1 MNLYRFLFFALW
13 ALPFAL
19 PAHAQFE
26 IEGGVENL
34 LDSRRAAASA
44 VVSGGS
50 LSAITV
56 TNPGATY
63 ASVPEII
70 IAAPLSAGTTARATA
85 LVSGGQITIITIT
98 PGFAGT
104 GYSDTRPPAIFI
116 APPRTPSGTPAS
128 TPQFAGVAAT
138 SATAGAIDSRSVPPS
153 VITAANVNVA
163 GTFGSTAAGRYPRAT
178 DNTFSATPIVTA
190 VLVDAGF
197 GYSFASGVPLY
208 FMGDEIQRPAISWD
222 GSIAAQSYWRAEPV
236 QAGETFANA
245 YLTNLNGAPLPQQGT
260 VTVTSSATG
269 SSTVTVSSVPPGL
282 TVGATLLGQRINLI
296 SGTAITLAGNAN
308 QTISAATAVNFSAY
322 QPYYFSPHANKVFAS
337 QPGRVTITWVS
348 ASPDTSAPT
357 ETGNGTYK
365 FRRETFAV
373 SSASRIPARTIFWT
387 EKSFKGPLVQIPQGR
402 IERAN
407 PVYNATIPGMTTEYV
422 PVGSN
427 PSAFG
432 QQEQRTIWFDNEFGL
447 AALHAYNAEGRIFI
461 EYLGAASQTNSAVHQ
476 FLGADILDIKRV
488 PEVLTIETKLG
499 ESLRPRQEAAQNGD
513 DEMIANVVNLN
524 LGGRPLI
531 DSNPRPDGTS
541 DYVAVREN
549 LDPDKVAIYWLEPR
563 DAGIHFLAP
572 PSAPGLSIN
581 WPKFKRNYTQIWPAA
596 LSDYEPITVEATG
609 NRIANGPKFA
619 ADSLPE
625 LKFQDDPAEAETK
638 VDAQSQRLLVDLR
651 QSTDQTNRTLL
662 KFSPTDGSL
671 AAWYVRLYI
680 QSQDKVGSAA
690 VDEDPD
696 TDGPGPDTASP
707 ARPAVYT
714 LNDLNADG
722 IADWSPT
729 SPATGSGGSTTATVG
744 QRIETPSPAYEPG
757 GYIAA
762 GRCYSAA
769 AYVDPFTA
777 GVPAAAK
784 GGIIPVNALATDR
797 NLTVWWLK
805 TVTAPSS
812 KFSSFHVPAIAARYT
827 VSFPSESYTATTT
840 TPHGLT
846 VGATLTVPQFVFTPA
861 NVPPGHYTV
870 SSVTD
875 ATTVVIRP
883 QELVIA
889 SGKGIENPGLTS
901 EQAAGSIYVQNDPA
915 QIGYNPNEEHA
926 LMLQSNTFALR
937 DDLNTDASSKPFVLI
952 QYTEPGT
959 SRPAMRVVKVQ
970 RASATYPLTYDKIAG
985 TPAQPPMP
993 LTALP
998 LPLKEDGTVRNTEVA
1013 AAPDTAAGAGAP
1025 AAYNKFTFEDR
1036 NGQHWIYRGP
1046 HNGGTPSFGM
1056 KFYYY
1061 LREGFNFPALSA
1073 ANQPVTGSIQPYIAA
1088 DSGQPQNGGDA
1099 IILTYFPKWP
1109 DDPTLPKPEPVGVL
1123 QTAETLTL
1131 AKDGLPQVRGQSSAQ
1146 ILYQQ
1151 SIANTGITKP
1161 AVALHDPT
1169 RAKLIRLDA
1178 AAVQLNALPASIQTT
1193 SYAGKLFF
1201 QNLPPNLQNRFYFD
1215 ANAGPKGSLVLTG
1228 EFINVPVGE
1237 DYLNLNQL
1245 SSNDVP
1251 ALSEVSALK
1260 ALCPATDGANKN
1272 KWNAAI
1278 DGLST
1283 KLETFRESATVPG
1296 TWVPNPAL
1304 DRTIGISQRAD
1315 ITDPD
1320 TAVDSYALSST
1331 GSGTGYVTLVFN
1343 NGNNPAQ
1350 TDPGNPVDVQII
1362 KVSPDLY
1369 PGDIKVLLASNPLDE
1384 KVVLRHSGDYGG
1396 HPENFEFE
1404 WRYGFPVNSSNP
1416 PISGFTASATASL
1429 GLSAASFTIAGG
1441 TTEYSTA
1448 PDVTISGGGGSGATA
1463 NAVLTANTVSGI
1475 TILNPGTGYT
1485 GAPTITFSGGTIST
1499 PGIDPSGT
1507 GNAAKFVVSGIN
1519 VTNGGSL
1526 YAAVPD
1532 VILSSGGGSGATAV
1546 AVLTSGSVASV
1557 TLTDG
1562 GADYTGPPTVTF
1574 PAPPPRI
1581 DLAATLGDWQRPDGT
1596 LVNTVLV
1603 GGSPAVISVPAVL
1616 MGDTWFTMAYR
1627 LKGQAEGVGWSDWTP
1642 PVQVEGWIKRVL
1654 ARITP
1659 FNQRMD
1665 NLYNTSVNTDVS
1677 LLTQAGQRWE
1687 GNIALNLENINDA
1700 GLIEIYETVLNR
1712 GKSFTIGSG
1721 IDLDSANQALILAA
1735 GYLNDL
1741 YTILGNEA
1749 YADAANPTISI
1760 DDQTT
1765 VTEVNTSR
1773 FSFEG
1778 QVASSLDEELALLR
1792 GRDDF
1797 GNPDVKL
1804 APAYNRLFWNYT
1816 RGINSGEVLYAV
1828 NYNIKEKSG
1837 GASADGKVDAADA
1850 LRMFPQGHGDAYG
1863 HYLTALTGYY
1873 KLLTHPDFTW
1883 IPSAESVT
1891 VLGQSVLVDYKDER
1905 KFAAAAG
1912 NVART
1917 AQQIFALVQR
1927 QSYQDDPA
1935 AGWSH
1940 FQDGKVNPR
1949 TAVSRYQ
1956 GLDETASRSA
1966 QGSFYHWITGNALL
1980 PDKDTDPNHTGVQI
1994 VDRTT
1999 VPELDELVAAAN
2011 VFQSGMDLAN
2021 AHLNPLGLS
2030 PGAIAFDISPA
2041 EHKAG
2046 NSHYE
2051 QINSRALRAVLN
2063 AKGSFDQAAK
2073 MTRLLRNQ
2081 ENQIADRQDAIL
2093 DQESAAIAALEE
2105 IYGTPYAGDIGPGK
2119 PYAQGY
2125 SGPDLLRWSIIERPT
2140 DFVDTS
2146 KPVTVTLQVPVGVR
2160 SFSDSD
2166 LSKIVKDHFGGIGA
2180 VGLAEDGL
2188 VGLTELLGA
2197 PVINLHPSNRITRI
2211 GLLEVVDLLGLNPA
2225 DPIEKQFEEY
2235 FDWHTEKK
2243 IFTVSPDQ
2251 FVQFSNVIDPS
2262 GGLGNRAKAGELQK
2276 ALLEAHLAQVAMLEA
2291 NWKLQELNATLKRQ
2305 GEVFENLALSHLNH
2319 LDAKAN
2325 AIPATEALRQ
2335 TIAVLNAVSAKLK
2348 DAKEVVEDIAETV
2361 DEAIPDTVGLAS
2373 DVAAPAETAIQAAE
2387 TTAKV
2392 GLTWSQRA
2400 VELTSAVLGITL
2412 ESLPDQ
2418 LEKYLSILDFNQQ
2431 ELQATFE
2438 MENTYR
2444 QLAGKHFEF
2453 VQLAAAYQSANQ
2465 NVRNL
2470 IYKGQKVL
2478 ADRETFRQR
2487 AAAVITGYR
2496 TKDLT
2501 FRTFRNEA
2509 LEQYRTLFDLASRY
2523 TYLAAKSYDYET
2535 GLLGTPAGQA
2545 VINKIVASRALGD
2558 LTGGVPQATVS
2569 TLGDAGLAGTM
2580 AQLNADFS
2588 VAEGRL
2594 GINNPDQYGT
2604 LFSLRGELFR
2614 ILSDDSI
2621 TSDDDAW
2628 KQTLEQSISAN
2639 LLADAD
2645 VARYCNNLRKPDGTP
2660 VPGIIIPFST
2670 TIQHGKNFFGLPG
2683 ASGDHAYTPTSY
2695 STKIS
2700 SAGIVLKGYV
2710 GMDPYAIGTPGAGG
2724 PASNAPNALMA
2735 TPYVYLIPVGM
2746 DSMLAPPL
2754 GDTNTVRRWT
2764 VHDQALPLPYNLG
2777 ATSFN
2782 TTQFFTA
2789 NGTLS
2794 SQPWILRKH
2803 QAFRPVSDP
2812 AFFYSNIPLE
2822 FTNSRLIGR
2831 SVWNSQWKIV
2841 IPANT
2846 LLNNEQE
2853 GLNRFVASVKD
2864 IQLFLRTYSHSGN

>member
-1 MNLYRFLFFALW
+1 MTLSRFILFALGSLFC
-13 ALPFAL
+13 AVTAP
-19 PAHAQFE
+19 AQFE
-26 IEGGVENL
+26 IDGGVENL
-34 LDSRRAAASA
+34 LDSRRAGASA
-44 VVSGGS
+44 AVSAGAVTAITVWSGGGGYTAPPAVVLAAPPSGTTATATATVSGGRVT
-50 LSAITV
+50 AINITL
-56 TNPGATY
+56 GGGGSGY
-63 ASVPEII
+63 
-70 IAAPLSAGTTARATA
+70 TT
-85 LVSGGQITIITIT
+85 
-98 PGFAGT
+98 
-104 GYSDTRPPAIFI
+104 PPAIFI
-116 APPRTPSGTPAS
+116 APPKTPTGSPTT
-128 TPQFAGVAAT
+128 TPQFAGVANT

-153 VITAANVNVA
+153 FITAANVNVA
-163 GTFGSTAAGRYPRAT
+163 GTIGTTPGTRYPSAT
-178 DNTFSATPIVTA
+178 DDTIPASPKVTIV
-190 VLVDAGF
+190 LSDASFGF
-197 GYSFASGVPLY
+197 SFASGVPLY
-208 FMGDEIQRPAISWD
+208 FMGDEIQRPVIRWD
-222 GSIAAQSYWRAEPV
+222 GNIASQSYWRAEPV
-236 QAGETFANA
+236 KAGENFANG
-245 YLTNLNGAPLPQQGT
+245 YLTNLNGATQPLQPQGT
-260 VTVTSSATG
+260 VTVTASATG
-269 SSTVTVSSVPPGL
+269 SSTVTVSSVPSGL
-282 TVGATLLGQRINLI
+282 AAGATLLGQRINLI
-296 SGTAITLAGNAN
+296 SGTTITLAGNAS
-308 QTISAATAVNFSAY
+308 QAISTPTAVSFSTY

-348 ASPDTSAPT
+348 ASPDTSAPS
-357 ETGNGTYK
+357 ETVATYK

-373 SSASRIPARTIFWT
+373 SSASRAPARTIFWT

-407 PVYNATIPGMTTEYV
+407 PVYNSTVPGMTTEYV

-432 QQEQRTIWFDNEFGL
+432 SAEQRTIWFDNEFGL
-447 AALHAYNAEGRIFI
+447 AALHAYNAEGRIFV
-461 EYLGAASQTNSAVHQ
+461 EYLGAVSQNTSGNHQ
-476 FLGADILDIKRV
+476 FLGADVVDIKRV
-488 PEVLTIETKLG
+488 AEVSTIETKLG
-499 ESLRPRQEAAQNGD
+499 EPLRPRQEAAQNGD
-513 DEMIANVVNLN
+513 DQLIAKVASSN
-524 LGGRPLI
+524 LGGKSLT
-531 DSNPRPDGTS
+531 DDNPRPDGNST
-541 DYVAVREN
+541 YVAVREN
-549 LDPDKVAIYWLEPR
+549 LDPEKVSLYWLETS
-563 DAGIHFLAP
+563 DAAIHFLTAP
-572 PSAPGLSIN
+572 AAPGLSIN
-581 WPKFKRNYTQIWPAA
+581 WPKYKRNYRQVWPEA
-596 LSDYEPITVEATG
+596 LSEYAPVTVENAG
-609 NRIANGPKFA
+609 NRVANGPKFEPE
-619 ADSLPE
+619 SLPE
-625 LKFQDDPAEAETK
+625 LKFQDDPEEAETK
-638 VDAQSQRLLVDLR
+638 VDARSQRILVDLTR
-651 QSTDQTNRTLL
+651 SGDKTNRTLL
-662 KFSPTDGSL
+662 KFSATDGSL
-671 AAWYVRLYI
+671 ASWYVRLYI
-680 QSQDKVGSAA
+680 QSQDKLGSPA
-690 VDEDPD
+690 VAEVLDPD
-696 TDGPGPDTASP
+696 GSGPLKGSP
-707 ARPAVYT
+707 AKAAVYT
-714 LNDLNADG
+714 LNDLDADG

-729 SPATGSGGSTTATVG
+729 SPGTPTGGRTTATVG
-744 QRIETPSPAYEPG
+744 QRLEPPSPAFEPG

-762 GRCYSAA
+762 GRGYSAA
-769 AYVDPFTA
+769 AYIDPFTA
-777 GVPAAAK
+777 GAEAAAR
-784 GGIIPVNALATDR
+784 GGIIPVNALSTDR
-797 NLTVWWLK
+797 SLTVWWLK
-805 TVTAPSS
+805 KITAPSS
-812 KFSSFHVPAIAARYT
+812 KFSSFYVPGIAARYT
-827 VSFPSESYTATTT
+827 VSFPSATYTATTA
-840 TPHGLT
+840 TPHNLAAGDA
-846 VGATLTVPQFVFTPA
+846 VEVPQVVFTPA
-861 NVPPGHYTV
+861 NVPPGFYTV

-875 ATTVVIRP
+875 STTVVIRP

-889 SGKGIENPGLTS
+889 SGKGVENPGLTS

-915 QIGYNPNEEHA
+915 LIGYNPNEEHA
-926 LMLQSNTFALR
+926 LMLQGNAYALR
-937 DDLNTDASSKPFVLI
+937 DDLNITDLNITTSSEPFVLI
-952 QYTEPGT
+952 QYTEAAT
-959 SRPAMRVVKVQ
+959 NRPAMRLVKVL
-970 RASATYPLTYDKIAG
+970 RTNATYPLVYNKIAG

-998 LPLKEDGTVRNTEVA
+998 LPLKADLTVRNTEVA
-1013 AAPDTAAGAGAP
+1013 TAPDTAAGPGAP

-1036 NGQHWIYRGP
+1036 KGQHWIYRGP

-1056 KFYYY
+1056 RFYYY
-1061 LREGFNFPALSA
+1061 LQAGFHFPALTLST
-1073 ANQPVTGSIQPYIAA
+1073 QPAIGSIQPYIADTGA
-1088 DSGQPQNGGDA
+1088 GEAVTLSY
-1099 IILTYFPKWP
+1099 LPKWP
-1109 DDPTLPKPEPVGVL
+1109 DDPTLPVPDQKVLGVL
-1123 QTAETLTL
+1123 RTAETLML
-1131 AKDGLPQVRGQSSAQ
+1131 AKAGLPQVRGQSSAQ
-1146 ILYQQ
+1146 VLYQQ
-1151 SIANTGITKP
+1151 SIANTGSSKP

-1169 RAKLIRLDA
+1169 RAKSIRLDA
-1178 AAVQLNALPASIQTT
+1178 AAVQLAGVPASIQTT
-1193 SYAGKLFF
+1193 SYAGRIFF
-1201 QNLPPNLQNRFYFD
+1201 QSLPPDLQNRFYFD

-1228 EFINVPVGE
+1228 EFVNVPVGE
-1237 DYLNLNQL
+1237 DYLNLNQ
-1245 SSNDVP
+1245 
-1251 ALSEVSALK
+1251 VSAGHVTVLK
-1260 ALCPATDGANKN
+1260 ALCPSTDTANKN

-1296 TWVPNPAL
+1296 TWVPDATL
-1304 DRTIGISQRAD
+1304 DRTIAVSQRAD

-1331 GSGTGYVTLVFN
+1331 GSGTGYITLVFN
-1343 NGNNPAQ
+1343 NGKNPAQ
-1350 TDPGNPVDVQII
+1350 TDPGNPVDLQII

-1384 KVVLRHSGDYGG
+1384 QVVLRHSGDYGG
-1396 HPENFEFE
+1396 QPENFEFQ
-1404 WRYGFPVNSSNP
+1404 WRYGFPVGGLNP
-1416 PISGFTASATASL
+1416 PVNGFTATATASL
-1429 GLSAASFTIAGG
+1429 GLSAASFTIASG

-1448 PDVTISGGGGSGATA
+1448 PTVTISGGGGSGATA
-1463 NAVLTANTVSGI
+1463 SPVLTANRVTGI
-1475 TILNPGTGYT
+1475 TILTPGTGYT
-1485 GAPTITFSGGTIST
+1485 SAPTITFSGGTIST
-1499 PGIDPSGT
+1499 AGTAPTGT
-1507 GNAAKFVVSGIN
+1507 GNATKFIVSSVILA
-1519 VTNGGSL
+1519 NGGSL

-1532 VILSSGGGSGATAV
+1532 VVISNGGGSGATAL
-1546 AVLTSGSVASV
+1546 ANLSSGSVASV
-1557 TLTDG
+1557 TVTAG
-1562 GADYTGPPTVTF
+1562 GANYTAPPTVTF
-1574 PAPPPRI
+1574 PAPPPRV
-1581 DLAATLGDWQRPDGT
+1581 DLAATFGDWFKPDGT

-1603 GGSPAVISVPAVL
+1603 GGSPTAVIKTPAVL
-1616 MGDTWFTMAYR
+1616 MGDTWFTMTYR
-1627 LKGQAEGVGWSDWTP
+1627 KVVADQAAGVGWSDWTP
-1642 PVQVEGWIKRVL
+1642 PVQVEGWVKRVL

-1712 GKSFTIGSG
+1712 AKSFTTESG
-1721 IDLDSANQALILAA
+1721 IDLNSSNQALILAA
-1735 GYLNDL
+1735 GYLSDL

-1749 YADAANPTISI
+1749 YADAANPTISV
-1760 DDQTT
+1760 DDQNT

-1778 QVASSLDEELALLR
+1778 QVTSSLDEELALLR

-1797 GNPDVKL
+1797 GLPSIGL

-1837 GASADGKVDAADA
+1837 ATADGRVDAVDA

-1873 KLLTHPDFTW
+1873 KLLTHPFFTW
-1883 IPSAESVT
+1883 NPSAEAVT

-1917 AQQIFALVQR
+1917 AQQVFALVQR

-1935 AGWSH
+1935 AGWGH

-1949 TAVSRYQ
+1949 TAVTRHQ

-1980 PDKDTDPNHTGVQI
+1980 PDVDTNPSHTGVQI

-2011 VFQSGMDLAN
+2011 IFQSGMDLAN

-2051 QINSRALRAVLN
+2051 QVNARALRAVLN
-2063 AKGSFDQAAK
+2063 AKGAFDQAAK

-2081 ENQIADRQDAIL
+2081 ENQITERQDAIL
-2093 DQESAAIAALEE
+2093 DQERAAIDALEE

-2146 KPVTVTLQVPVGVR
+2146 KPVTVTLQVPVGVK
-2160 SFSDSD
+2160 SFSDSN

-2188 VGLTELLGA
+2188 IGLTELLGA
-2197 PVINLHPSNRITRI
+2197 PVINLHPTNRVARA
-2211 GLLEVVDLLGLNPA
+2211 GLLEIVDLLGLNPTA
-2225 DPIEKQFEEY
+2225 PIEEQFQQY
-2235 FDWHTEKK
+2235 FDYFTQKK
-2243 IFTVSPDQ
+2243 TFTVSPNQ
-2251 FVQFSNVIDPS
+2251 FVQFSSVVDPT
-2262 GGLGNRAKAGELQK
+2262 GGLGSRAKSGELQK
-2276 ALLEAHLAQVAMLEA
+2276 ALLEAQLAQVAMQAA
-2291 NWKLQELNATLKRQ
+2291 NWRLQELNATLSRQ
-2305 GEVFENLALSHLNH
+2305 GEVFEGLVLSHLNH

-2325 AIPATEALRQ
+2325 AIIATEVLKQ

-2348 DAKEVVEDIAETV
+2348 DTKELVEDIADTV
-2361 DEAIPDTVGLAS
+2361 DEAIPDVVGFAT
-2373 DVAAPAETAIQAAE
+2373 DVAAPAETAIEAAE

-2392 GLTWSQRA
+2392 GLSWGQRA
-2400 VELTSAVLGITL
+2400 IELTAAVLGITV
-2412 ESLPDQ
+2412 ESIPDQ
-2418 LEKYLSILDFNQQ
+2418 LEKYLSILNFNQE

-2438 MENTYR
+2438 MEKTYR
-2444 QLAGKHFEF
+2444 EVASQHFEF
-2453 VQLAAAYQSANQ
+2453 VQLAAAWQAATQ
-2465 NVRNL
+2465 NIRNL
-2470 IYKGQKVL
+2470 IYEGQKVL

-2523 TYLAAKSYDYET
+2523 SYLAAKSYDYET
-2535 GLLGTPAGQA
+2535 GLLGTREGQA

-2604 LFSLRGELFR
+2604 LFSLRAELFR
-2614 ILSDDSI
+2614 ILSDDRI

-2628 KQTLEQSISAN
+2628 KQTLEQSISPN

-2645 VARYCNNLRKPDGTP
+2645 VAKYCNNLRKPDGTP
-2660 VPGIIIPFST
+2660 VAGIIIPFST

-2754 GDTNTVRRWT
+2754 GDTNTVRSWT

-2803 QAFRPVSDP
+2803 QAFRPVNDP